1 MDKEQIKAISLQG
14 IVHNATKIG
23 VQDGQCE
30 DLVNLRLKDGSWR
43 TSGDG
48 KHVFSMNYQSNVP
61 NTSGVSYTQ
70 LFIHTNIYRHLLGV
84 RNNKLYWFGNISADG
99 EFETISEKELA
110 PANND
115 LYICQTGHL
124 LTVIDGDS
132 FTYLLFKSSNND
144 YKALNV
150 DLNGSQDSRTL
161 YPFGQIHF
169 NYADAGKAGTIT
181 ENKTGQDGWRK
192 WGLYKDWGNAGQD
205 IYVGGGKLEEMSGG
219 GVETLHNTMVK
230 MYGEILE
237 KNYFT
242 DPFLV
247 CAAIKLYDGK
257 YMYASAPAMI
267 FPRQC
272 AYNTATPRYVHKEP
286 TNTTNSGYDEL
297 TSDAGFSHSGA
308 LLIPGKEV
316 DASKIRCY
324 KVGDHSMGQAVALK
338 GTAYGA
344 VQKQTSV
351 DLTKENGYTGSEDYQ
366 REHARQGGE
375 DTAGSFRNGICAHTY
390 CIKGGTG
397 GVLQNQYSLDG
408 QYAWQFQ
415 IRGCN
420 LCVSIDSSLVK
431 VMNDNKDL
439 FKSLCI
445 FITPQSSVYK
455 MDVKDKGSCRVT
467 LDVARS
473 KVKNHLNTTAILR
486 SSVANMSYIPNRRED
501 RDIRYDLLHSPFYL
515 LREYTQDELQNLL
528 KNPVVDLQDPQFE
541 GVLKNITQQDTL
553 KVESVNRY
561 SYIPKVQYTY
571 NGRLHIAN
579 YTQSQFHG
587 YPIDVYHL
595 NNHSLEYD
603 AALDNSRW
611 FKGSLPYLKSFYDD
625 TLSEKR
631 TDHFLSR
638 YADSQLVTAVK
649 KAGDVSAY
657 VYVEVECDTDDGI
670 QRVCR
675 YIPFTP
681 KKTIND
687 YADFI
692 ETLAPLLTFPDSRAK
707 EMTISILENTNR
719 TTMTLYKKEFKL
731 EAHPYLNIAYYLDD
745 SLKPISLDKAATKS
759 VTEYQTGA
767 KPSFN
772 QAPQETNTTES
783 YPNGLKVSAT
793 NNPMYF
799 PVENTY
805 QVGAAEIVAMM
816 SNAVAVGAGQTGSAP
831 LYVFCKDGVYAM
843 FVDETGEMTYTNSR
857 IIARDVC
864 NNARSVT
871 PIDTGVVFTTDRG
884 LMEIAGEQVTEIGQ
898 PMEGDWVKY
907 TTRNHID
914 FSKIAKNAYYMK
926 RIAALPD
933 DTTLTEDSMTQVDFL
948 KYLKGSIINYNHN
961 ERELMVS
968 NPAYCYTYI
977 LDREGNW
984 SRRDIRAEQYVNNYP
999 TSYRVEKG
1007 ELYQVDKDS
1016 DADNGFFAMSHVVK
1030 LDSIGFKE
1038 MHRLVARGYWETVS
1052 KKEYRTIE
1060 IPESN
1065 KTIFL
1070 SPARP
1075 AIQAWKQKS
1084 TLPTCTRMK
1093 KGELYRSDIQS
1104 STFERELIIS
1114 MSSSAPT
1121 SISLKCEKC
1130 SIDTRA
1136 DNHISI
1142 TYKITDDYGVVLNH
1156 KTFEQIYI
1164 SEKEIT
1170 INVPTFKDK
1179 VNLEAQK
1186 SYHIIMEIDGEVHLI
1201 GESSLSSEK
1210 FDFARFNFD
1219 GKGHILTSTCSI
1231 KPIDDFAMFN
1241 NVIKTEVSDI
1251 CYEGIPTKYTNETDT
1266 LLIIPQ
1272 NSIGVL
1278 HIDIPS
1284 SESIFIYSDKADK
1297 TNPEDDAIATIIK
1310 SVKVND
1316 GNEIQYDKPTFEFQ
1330 IIDENDNVVYH
1341 RNMTMINSYESEK
1354 TEEFISEY
1362 TKIMVVVY
1370 RNFRIAIYGDSKDI
1384 VLPPGKY
1391 RQRIVSS
1398 QIYTW
1403 LRTKFSGCEFDIR
1416 YSCKLFN
1423 NVDEMT
1429 TYINN
1434 NPINFENLPAAKI
1447 EDNGETNTTRYGLNA
1462 NMVLSI
1468 THDDSP
1474 NLITYNRDT
1483 DGNIIS
1489 FTIPSDMRSNLSLF
1503 FSKKNDDLVMD
1514 LWAKQK
1520 NNTTTIELYHNN
1532 NDDINFGDA
1541 TICIID
1547 SNGNVVWSSYSIKG
1561 ELVALKRLEN
1571 NTSIIT
1577 DWRIRYKIQD
1587 GYYNEEELFLSAGTY
1602 RTEIRLKDVE
1612 VWLGDCGGSDA
1623 NFVFDFNMNI
1633 NAYLRTGTAFNI
1645 YSMLPLTTPDIIQ
1658 QVVQKIPA
1666 HTEQVIDPD
1675 KIYDTILGLYVFGS
1689 YDGRKW
1695 ACLGHREKSGKFC
1708 DIGTLVERTDCR
1720 FFRFILAGQVSKD
1733 SRLDYFEISS
1743 RQSKLSTKI
1752 R

>member
-1 MDKEQIKAISLQG
+1 MDKEQVKAISLQG

-30 DLVNLRLKDGSWR
+30 DLVNLRFKDGSWR

-48 KHVFSMNYQSNVP
+48 KHVFSMNYQSDVS
-61 NTSGVSYTQ
+61 NTAGISYTQ

-84 RNNKLYWFGNISADG
+84 RNNKLYWFGNINADG
-99 EFETISEKELA
+99 EFESLSTPKELA

-181 ENKTGQDGWRK
+181 EDKTGQDGWRK
-192 WGLYKDWGNAGQD
+192 WGIYGDWGNAGQD
-205 IYVGGGKLEEMSGG
+205 IYTGGGKLEEMSGG

-308 LLIPGKEV
+308 LLIPQKEV
-316 DASKIRCY
+316 DASKIECLM
-324 KVGDHSMGQAVALK
+324 VGDNSVGTPVTLK

-351 DLTKENGYTGSEDYQ
+351 DLTNENGYTGSEDYQ

-397 GVLQNQYSLDG
+397 GVASHQYSLDG

-473 KVKNHLNTTAILR
+473 KVKNHLNVTAILR

-501 RDIRYDLLHSPFYL
+501 KEIRYDLLHSPFYL
-515 LREYTQDELQNLL
+515 LREYTQDELPNLL

-553 KVESVNRY
+553 KVEAVSRY

-587 YPIDVYHL
+587 YPLDVYHL
-595 NNHSLEYD
+595 NNHSLQADSSSY
-603 AALDNSRW
+603 
-611 FKGSLPYLKSFYDD
+611 FKGTLKGLKSFYDS
-625 TLSEKR
+625 TLSALRKDYPFI
-631 TDHFLSR
+631 TGIDTNNYISTFS
-638 YADSQLVTAVK
+638 
-649 KAGDVSAY
+649 KAGDVLAY
-657 VYVEVECDTDDGI
+657 TETEIETDNGT
-670 QRVCR
+670 QKVCR
-675 YIPFTP
+675 YIPMQRRAL
-681 KKTIND
+681 NNGVS
-687 YADFI
+687 DFV
-692 ETLAPLLTFPDSRAK
+692 ETLDALLTFPDNRAK
-707 EMTISILENTNR
+707 SLTIQVLCIYFNNKKFELYNR
-719 TTMTLYKKEFKL
+719 KFDLKP
-731 EAHPYLNIAYYLDD
+731 HPYLNIAYYMSDNLQPNALALQITHALGSNDG
-745 SLKPISLDKAATKS
+745 SGLGCPTPAES
-759 VTEYQTGA
+759 
-767 KPSFN
+767 
-772 QAPQETNTTES
+772 NTTES
-783 YPNGLKVSAT
+783 YANGLKVSAVS
-793 NNPMYF
+793 NPMYF

-816 SNAVAVGAGQTGSAP
+816 SNAVAVGVGQTGSAP

-907 TTRNHID
+907 TTQSSID

-933 DTTLTEDSMTQVDFL
+933 ETTSAEDSMTQVDFL
-948 KYLKGSIINYNHN
+948 EYLKGSIINYNHN

-968 NPAYCYTYI
+968 NPAYRYTYI
-977 LDREGNW
+977 LNREGNW
-984 SRRDIRAEQYVNNYP
+984 SRRDMRAEQYVNNYP

-1016 DADNGFFAMSHVVK
+1016 DADNGFFVMSHVVK

-1038 MHRLVARGYWETVS
+1038 LHRLVARGYWETIS
-1052 KKEYRTIE
+1052 KKEYKTIDVGE
-1060 IPESN
+1060 EEKATFLKSAEYGREGETETLSVPYFGASEEYSKERVFEHSIPEQVVYRQSFTTSAFETYLN
-1065 KTIFL
+1065 TIRKKDDIIADRTAVHICIAAKGALRIQEDKTSVNIGVRVIRNQTGEDILQNDDNNWIEFETYTDINEEYIDIYIAPQGDGDYIEL
-1070 SPARP
+1070 SPDDTYTVEVWFSASIYAYLLRNTDFVSDGDLQMDSRTKFIEAVDTGDSVEKNISEDGGDTTLFHRKVLSSVTMPIKLFCQTEQNTLHLLQPRYAIPEADWNDRYQSIYRGLKNGNYYSKIVVPDGYNTRLILRLENYIPSDPTYKDDNTPNVPETRFHIPFDKTEQRLYNKGVDINAGGTFPMYIALENDADSVKKIIGDANRGDEGAEYATTKLGDVYLRLYNEKSEVVWFAKSSSVRFDKNQYILNEDGSVSKGGYSKEFTQQIAFTFDEANYDVILP
-1075 AIQAWKQKS
+1075 AGTYEFKIEFENFSLWVRDDVQFKLVTPLWYI
-1084 TLPTCTRMK
+1084 TLENQTGRIYYQGGIEKM
-1093 KGELYRSDIQS
+1093 YSDIQ
-1104 STFERELIIS
+1104 
-1114 MSSSAPT
+1114 
-1121 SISLKCEKC
+1121 
-1130 SIDTRA
+1130 
-1136 DNHISI
+1136 
-1142 TYKITDDYGVVLNH
+1142 
-1156 KTFEQIYI
+1156 
-1164 SEKEIT
+1164 
-1170 INVPTFKDK
+1170 
-1179 VNLEAQK
+1179 
-1186 SYHIIMEIDGEVHLI
+1186 
-1201 GESSLSSEK
+1201 
-1210 FDFARFNFD
+1210 
-1219 GKGHILTSTCSI
+1219 
-1231 KPIDDFAMFN
+1231 
-1241 NVIKTEVSDI
+1241 
-1251 CYEGIPTKYTNETDT
+1251 EG
-1266 LLIIPQ
+1266 
-1272 NSIGVL
+1272 
-1278 HIDIPS
+1278 
-1284 SESIFIYSDKADK
+1284 
-1297 TNPEDDAIATIIK
+1297 
-1310 SVKVND
+1310 
-1316 GNEIQYDKPTFEFQ
+1316 
-1330 IIDENDNVVYH
+1330 
-1341 RNMTMINSYESEK
+1341 
-1354 TEEFISEY
+1354 
-1362 TKIMVVVY
+1362 
-1370 RNFRIAIYGDSKDI
+1370 
-1384 VLPPGKY
+1384 
-1391 RQRIVSS
+1391 
-1398 QIYTW
+1398 
-1403 LRTKFSGCEFDIR
+1403 
-1416 YSCKLFN
+1416 
-1423 NVDEMT
+1423 
-1429 TYINN
+1429 
-1434 NPINFENLPAAKI
+1434 
-1447 EDNGETNTTRYGLNA
+1447 
-1462 NMVLSI
+1462 
-1468 THDDSP
+1468 
-1474 NLITYNRDT
+1474 
-1483 DGNIIS
+1483 
-1489 FTIPSDMRSNLSLF
+1489 SLF
-1503 FSKKNDDLVMD
+1503 SI
-1514 LWAKQK
+1514 
-1520 NNTTTIELYHNN
+1520 NTI
-1532 NDDINFGDA
+1532 
-1541 TICIID
+1541 
-1547 SNGNVVWSSYSIKG
+1547 
-1561 ELVALKRLEN
+1561 
-1571 NTSIIT
+1571 
-1577 DWRIRYKIQD
+1577 
-1587 GYYNEEELFLSAGTY
+1587 
-1602 RTEIRLKDVE
+1602 
-1612 VWLGDCGGSDA
+1612 
-1623 NFVFDFNMNI
+1623 
-1633 NAYLRTGTAFNI
+1633 
-1645 YSMLPLTTPDIIQ
+1645 
-1658 QVVQKIPA
+1658 IPA

-1675 KIYDTILGLYVFGS
+1675 KTYDTILGLYVFGS

-1695 ACLGHREKSGKFC
+1695 ACLGHREKSGEFR

-1733 SRLDYFEISS
+1733 SRLDYFEVSS

>member
-1 MDKEQIKAISLQG
+1 MDREEIKAISLQG
-14 IVHNATKIG
+14 IVHKATKIG

-30 DLVNLRLKDGSWR
+30 DLVNLRFKDGSWR
-43 TSGDG
+43 TSGEG
-48 KHVFSMNYQSNVP
+48 KHVFSMNYQSDVS
-61 NTSGVSYTQ
+61 NTTGISYTQ
-70 LFIHTNIYRHLLGV
+70 LFIHTNVYRHMLGV
-84 RNNKLYWFGNISADG
+84 RNDKLYWFGNINADG
-99 EFETISEKELA
+99 EFETLSTPKELA

-169 NYADAGKAGTIT
+169 NYADAGEAGTIT
-181 ENKTGQDGWRK
+181 EDKTGQDGWRK

-205 IYVGGGKLEEMSGG
+205 IYTGGGKLEDMSGG
-219 GVETLHNTMVK
+219 GAETLHNTMVK

-272 AYNTATPRYVHKEP
+272 AYNTATSRYVHKEP

-308 LLIPGKEV
+308 LLIPRKEV
-316 DASKIRCY
+316 DASKIKCH
-324 KVGDHSMGQAVALK
+324 KIGDNSIGTVVTLK
-338 GTAYGA
+338 GTIYGA

-351 DLTKENGYTGSEDYQ
+351 DLTNENGYTGSKDYQ

-375 DTAGSFRNGICAHTY
+375 DIAGSFRNGICAHTY

-397 GVLQNQYSLDG
+397 GVVGNQYSLDG

-455 MDVKDKGSCRVT
+455 MDVKDKGGCRVT

-473 KVKNHLNTTAILR
+473 EVKNHLNVTAILR

-501 RDIRYDLLHSPFYL
+501 KDIRYDLLHSPFYL
-515 LREYTQDELQNLL
+515 LREYTQDELPNLL

-553 KVESVNRY
+553 KVEAVNRY

-603 AALDNSRW
+603 AVLDNFRL

-631 TDHFLSR
+631 IDHFLSR
-638 YADSQLVTAVK
+638 YAGSQLVTAVK

-657 VYVEVECDTDDGI
+657 VEVECDTDDGT
-670 QRVCR
+670 QRVSR

-681 KKTIND
+681 KKTING

-692 ETLAPLLTFPDSRAK
+692 ETLDPLLTFPDSRAK
-707 EMTISILENTNR
+707 KMTISILESTNG
-719 TTMTLYKKEFKL
+719 TTMTLYKNEFKL

-745 SLKPISLDKAATKS
+745 SLKPISLDKVATKS

-772 QAPQETNTTES
+772 QAPKETNTTES

-816 SNAVAVGAGQTGSAP
+816 SNAIAVGIGQTGSAP

-843 FVDETGEMTYTNSR
+843 FVDETGEMTYANSR

-884 LMEIAGEQVTEIGQ
+884 LMEIVGEQVTEIGQ
-898 PMEGDWVKY
+898 PLEGDWVKY
-907 TTRNHID
+907 TTQNHID

-948 KYLKGSIINYNHN
+948 EYVKGSIINYNHN

-999 TSYRVEKG
+999 TSYRIEKG

-1016 DADNGFFAMSHVVK
+1016 DADNGFFAMSHIVK

-1038 MHRLVARGYWETVS
+1038 IHRLIVRGYWETIS
-1052 KKEYRTIE
+1052 KKEYKTIE
-1060 IPESN
+1060 IPES
-1065 KTIFL
+1065 KQTLVL
-1070 SPARP
+1070 SPA
-1075 AIQAWKQKS
+1075 QATITGWNEQTNTTEYIK
-1084 TLPTCTRMK
+1084 TIHE
-1093 KGELYRSDIQS
+1093 ELYHLDIPAQS
-1104 STFERELIIS
+1104 HETELQVEL
-1114 MSSSAPT
+1114 AQAQT
-1121 SISLKCEKC
+1121 LSLKCVDGC
-1130 SIDTRA
+1130 RIDTTK
-1136 DNHISI
+1136 NNNI
-1142 TYKITDDYGVVLNH
+1142 TVTYQIINTDTSEVLNEETFDAGDIAENEIVICCGRFSDTETIEDVPYKIIMTLDA
-1156 KTFEQIYI
+1156 QIYLI
-1164 SEKEIT
+1164 GDNGTAIAEFEFERYREGDGFPAHHTEFEKMTEIGVDFYKAKVNSLPASTAFDHGTDSNAYFADEETDTGYDRDNYLVIPEGCKALLEIT
-1170 INVPTFKDK
+1170 IPQQTTYWGTRDTERQCIVT
-1179 VNLEAQK
+1179 AIRT
-1186 SYHIIMEIDGEVHLI
+1186 S
-1201 GESSLSSEK
+1201 STSLSFGERAFFSICKVGGGIYFYYASNANPYTSAGETETIVQTTEGSYTVCGGRSIDISSVTK
-1210 FDFARFNFD
+1210 IVELPA
-1219 GKGHILTSTCSI
+1219 GKYYQQLMLPRAILTEQQTIYDLEFGVNYKCTIYKSNAAI
-1231 KPIDDFAMFN
+1231 
-1241 NVIKTEVSDI
+1241 
-1251 CYEGIPTKYTNETDT
+1251 TKSET
-1266 LLIIPQ
+1266 
-1272 NSIGVL
+1272 
-1278 HIDIPS
+1278 
-1284 SESIFIYSDKADK
+1284 
-1297 TNPEDDAIATIIK
+1297 
-1310 SVKVND
+1310 
-1316 GNEIQYDKPTFEFQ
+1316 
-1330 IIDENDNVVYH
+1330 
-1341 RNMTMINSYESEK
+1341 
-1354 TEEFISEY
+1354 
-1362 TKIMVVVY
+1362 
-1370 RNFRIAIYGDSKDI
+1370 
-1384 VLPPGKY
+1384 
-1391 RQRIVSS
+1391 
-1398 QIYTW
+1398 
-1403 LRTKFSGCEFDIR
+1403 
-1416 YSCKLFN
+1416 
-1423 NVDEMT
+1423 T
-1429 TYINN
+1429 TYVTDGVKMNDHKVMVPSEVIS
-1434 NPINFENLPAAKI
+1434 
-1447 EDNGETNTTRYGLNA
+1447 DNGETAALHSINA
-1462 NMVLSI
+1462 NITIPILDTENTSI
-1468 THDDSP
+1468 VQ
-1474 NLITYNRDT
+1474 YNST
-1483 DGNIIS
+1483 DGTITS
-1489 FTIPSDMRSNLSLF
+1489 FTIPVGHAAKMRMKLYGSDNGLKMTITGYKTEDGTIAKLYDEFDSTAGNGIFLIRNDKGQVFWSSDMKSAITE
-1503 FSKKNDDLVMD
+1503 VG
-1514 LWAKQK
+1514 
-1520 NNTTTIELYHNN
+1520 
-1532 NDDINFGDA
+1532 GDCA
-1541 TICIID
+1541 AYFYLPDEYD
-1547 SNGNVVWSSYSIKG
+1547 SSSQEQIFT
-1561 ELVALKRLEN
+1561 LP
-1571 NTSIIT
+1571 
-1577 DWRIRYKIQD
+1577 
-1587 GYYNEEELFLSAGTY
+1587 AGTY
-1602 RTEIRLKDVE
+1602 RME
-1612 VWLGDCGGSDA
+1612 VVVSDTKLCTDTYSKIEFKFDIDMDITVTLEVSSTTDIA
-1623 NFVFDFNMNI
+1623 NTFGMQELV
-1633 NAYLRTGTAFNI
+1633 
-1645 YSMLPLTTPDIIQ
+1645 LPSIAQ
-1658 QVVQKIPA
+1658 QLVSTIPA

-1675 KIYDTILGLYVFGS
+1675 KTYDTILGLYVFGS

-1695 ACLGHREKSGKFC
+1695 ACIGHREKSGEFR

-1733 SRLDYFEISS
+1733 SRLDYFEVSS

>member
-1 MDKEQIKAISLQG
+1 MDKEQVKAISLQG

-30 DLVNLRLKDGSWR
+30 DLVNLRFKDGSWR

-48 KHVFSMNYQSNVP
+48 KHVFSMNYQSDVS
-61 NTSGVSYTQ
+61 NTAGISYTQ

-84 RNNKLYWFGNISADG
+84 RNNKLYWFGNINADG
-99 EFETISEKELA
+99 EFESLSTPKGLA

-169 NYADAGKAGTIT
+169 NYADAGKVGTIT
-181 ENKTGQDGWRK
+181 EDKTGQDGWRK
-192 WGLYKDWGNAGQD
+192 WGIYGDWGNAGQD
-205 IYVGGGKLEEMSGG
+205 IYAGSGKLEEMSGG

-316 DASKIRCY
+316 DASKIKCH
-324 KVGDHSMGQAVALK
+324 KVGDNSMGTAVTLK
-338 GTAYGA
+338 GTIYGA
-344 VQKQTSV
+344 VQKQTFV
-351 DLTKENGYTGSEDYQ
+351 DLTNENGYTGSKDYQ
-366 REHARQGGE
+366 CEHARQGGE

-397 GVLQNQYSLDG
+397 GVVGHQYSLDG

-473 KVKNHLNTTAILR
+473 EVKNHLNVTAILR

-501 RDIRYDLLHSPFYL
+501 KEIRYDLLHSPFYL
-515 LREYTQDELQNLL
+515 LREYTQDELPNLL

-553 KVESVNRY
+553 KVEAVSRY

-587 YPIDVYHL
+587 YPLDVYHL
-595 NNHSLEYD
+595 NNHSLQTDGGSY
-603 AALDNSRW
+603 
-611 FKGSLPYLKSFYDD
+611 FKGTLKGLKSFYDE
-625 TLSEKR
+625 TLSVPRKDYPFITGID
-631 TDHFLSR
+631 TDNYISTFN
-638 YADSQLVTAVK
+638 
-649 KAGDVSAY
+649 KAGDVLAY
-657 VYVEVECDTDDGI
+657 TETEIETDNGT
-670 QRVCR
+670 QKVCR
-675 YIPFTP
+675 YIPMQRRTL
-681 KKTIND
+681 NNGVS
-687 YADFI
+687 DFV
-692 ETLAPLLTFPDSRAK
+692 ETLDALLTFPDNRAK
-707 EMTISILENTNR
+707 SLTIQVLCIDFNNKVVEIYNR
-719 TTMTLYKKEFKL
+719 KFDLKP
-731 EAHPYLNIAYYLDD
+731 HPYLNIAYYMSDNLLPNYLTLQSKSTLGSGGLDC
-745 SLKPISLDKAATKS
+745 P
-759 VTEYQTGA
+759 
-767 KPSFN
+767 
-772 QAPQETNTTES
+772 APTETNTTES
-783 YPNGLKVSAT
+783 FPNGLKVSAVS
-793 NNPMYF
+793 NPMYF

-805 QVGAAEIVAMM
+805 QVGSAEIVAMM
-816 SNAVAVGAGQTGSAP
+816 SNAVAVGVGQTGSAP

-843 FVDETGEMTYTNSR
+843 FVGETGEMTYTNSR

-933 DTTLTEDSMTQVDFL
+933 ETTLAEDSMTQVDFL
-948 KYLKGSIINYNHN
+948 EYLKGSIINYNHN

-968 NPAYCYTYI
+968 NPAYRYTYI
-977 LDREGNW
+977 LNREGNW
-984 SRRDIRAEQYVNNYP
+984 SRRDMRAEQYVNNYP

-1016 DADNGFFAMSHVVK
+1016 DADNGFFVMSHVVK

-1038 MHRLVARGYWETVS
+1038 LHRLVARGYWETVS
-1052 KKEYRTIE
+1052 KKEYKTIE
-1060 IPESN
+1060 IPENKQTLVLSSAQATIIGWSEKTN
-1065 KTIFL
+1065 TTAYIKTIHE
-1070 SPARP
+1070 
-1075 AIQAWKQKS
+1075 
-1084 TLPTCTRMK
+1084 
-1093 KGELYRSDIQS
+1093 ELYNLDIPAQPHE
-1104 STFERELIIS
+1104 TELQVELPQ
-1114 MSSSAPT
+1114 AQT
-1121 SISLKCEKC
+1121 LSLKCEDGC
-1130 SIDTRA
+1130 RIDTTK
-1136 DNHISI
+1136 DNNVTV
-1142 TYKITDDYGVVLNH
+1142 TYQIVRTDTGEILDEETFDTDDVTENEIVIYCGRFSDTETLEDVPHKITLTLNAQVYLIGDNGTAIAEFEFERYQEGDGFPAHHTEFEKMTTIGVDFYKAKVNSRPASTQFDHGTDSNAYFADEETDTGYNRDNYLVVPEGY
-1156 KTFEQIYI
+1156 KAIL
-1164 SEKEIT
+1164 EIT
-1170 INVPTFKDK
+1170 IPQQTTHWGTRDTERQCIVTGIRTSSTSSSVNERAYFSICK
-1179 VNLEAQK
+1179 VGGGTYFCHASSANPYTSTGETEIIVQTTEG
-1186 SYHIIMEIDGEVHLI
+1186 SYKTCGGRSIDI
-1201 GESSLSSEK
+1201 SSVTKIVELPAGKYYQQLLLSG
-1210 FDFARFNFD
+1210 A
-1219 GKGHILTSTCSI
+1219 ILTEQQTIYDLEFVVNYKCTI
-1231 KPIDDFAMFN
+1231 YK
-1241 NVIKTEVSDI
+1241 SDAAI
-1251 CYEGIPTKYTNETDT
+1251 TKSET
-1266 LLIIPQ
+1266 
-1272 NSIGVL
+1272 
-1278 HIDIPS
+1278 
-1284 SESIFIYSDKADK
+1284 
-1297 TNPEDDAIATIIK
+1297 
-1310 SVKVND
+1310 
-1316 GNEIQYDKPTFEFQ
+1316 
-1330 IIDENDNVVYH
+1330 
-1341 RNMTMINSYESEK
+1341 
-1354 TEEFISEY
+1354 
-1362 TKIMVVVY
+1362 
-1370 RNFRIAIYGDSKDI
+1370 
-1384 VLPPGKY
+1384 
-1391 RQRIVSS
+1391 
-1398 QIYTW
+1398 
-1403 LRTKFSGCEFDIR
+1403 
-1416 YSCKLFN
+1416 
-1423 NVDEMT
+1423 T
-1429 TYINN
+1429 TYVTDGVKMNDHKVMVPSEVIS
-1434 NPINFENLPAAKI
+1434 
-1447 EDNGETNTTRYGLNA
+1447 DNGETAELHSINA
-1462 NMVLSI
+1462 NITIPILGRENTSI
-1468 THDDSP
+1468 VQ
-1474 NLITYNRDT
+1474 YNST
-1483 DGNIIS
+1483 DGTITS
-1489 FTIPSDMRSNLSLF
+1489 FTIPVGYAAKMRMKLYGSDYGLKMTITGYKTEDGTIAKLYDEFDSTAGNGIFRIRNDKGQVFWSSDMKS
-1503 FSKKNDDLVMD
+1503 
-1514 LWAKQK
+1514 
-1520 NNTTTIELYHNN
+1520 TITEVG
-1532 NDDINFGDA
+1532 GDCA
-1541 TICIID
+1541 AYFYLPDEYD
-1547 SNGNVVWSSYSIKG
+1547 SSSQEQIFT
-1561 ELVALKRLEN
+1561 LP
-1571 NTSIIT
+1571 
-1577 DWRIRYKIQD
+1577 
-1587 GYYNEEELFLSAGTY
+1587 AGTY
-1602 RTEIRLKDVE
+1602 RME
-1612 VWLGDCGGSDA
+1612 VVVSDTKLCTDTYSDIEFKFDIDMDITVTLEVSSATDIA
-1623 NFVFDFNMNI
+1623 NTFGMQELV
-1633 NAYLRTGTAFNI
+1633 
-1645 YSMLPLTTPDIIQ
+1645 LPSIAQ
-1658 QVVQKIPA
+1658 QLVSTIPA

-1675 KIYDTILGLYVFGS
+1675 KTYDTILGLYVFGS

-1695 ACLGHREKSGKFC
+1695 ACIGHREKSGEFC

-1733 SRLDYFEISS
+1733 SRLDYFEVSS

>member
-1 MDKEQIKAISLQG
+1 MDREEIKAISLQG

-30 DLVNLRLKDGSWR
+30 DLVNLRFKDGSWR

-84 RNNKLYWFGNISADG
+84 RNNKLYWFGNINADG
-99 EFETISEKELA
+99 EFESLSTPKELA

-181 ENKTGQDGWRK
+181 EDKTGQDGWRK
-192 WGLYKDWGNAGQD
+192 WGIYGDWGNAGQD
-205 IYVGGGKLEEMSGG
+205 IYAGSGKLEEMSGG

-316 DASKIRCY
+316 DASKIECY
-324 KVGDHSMGQAVALK
+324 KVGDNSYGTPVTLK

-344 VQKQTSV
+344 VQKQTFV
-351 DLTKENGYTGSEDYQ
+351 DLTNENGYTGSKDYQ

-375 DTAGSFRNGICAHTY
+375 DTTGSFRNGICAHTY

-397 GVLQNQYSLDG
+397 GVVGHQYSLDG

-473 KVKNHLNTTAILR
+473 EVKNHLNVTAILR

-501 RDIRYDLLHSPFYL
+501 KEIRYDLLHSPFYL
-515 LREYTQDELQNLL
+515 LREYTQDELSNLL

-553 KVESVNRY
+553 KVEAVNRY

-603 AALDNSRW
+603 AALDNFRW

-638 YADSQLVTAVK
+638 YAGSQLVTAVK

-657 VYVEVECDTDDGI
+657 VEVECDTDDGT

-681 KKTIND
+681 KKTING

-692 ETLAPLLTFPDSRAK
+692 ETLDPLLTFPDSRAK
-707 EMTISILENTNR
+707 KMTISILENTDG

-745 SLKPISLDKAATKS
+745 SLKPILLDKAATKS

-772 QAPQETNTTES
+772 QTPQETNTTES

-793 NNPMYF
+793 SNPMYF
-799 PVENTY
+799 PIENTY

-816 SNAVAVGAGQTGSAP
+816 SNAVAVGVGQTGSAP

-933 DTTLTEDSMTQVDFL
+933 ETTLAEDSMTQVDFL
-948 KYLKGSIINYNHN
+948 EYLKGSIINYNHN

-968 NPAYCYTYI
+968 NPAYRYTYI
-977 LDREGNW
+977 LNREGNW
-984 SRRDIRAEQYVNNYP
+984 SRRDMRAEQYVNNYP

-1016 DADNGFFAMSHVVK
+1016 DADNGFFVMSHVVK

-1038 MHRLVARGYWETVS
+1038 LHRLVARGYWETVS
-1052 KKEYRTIE
+1052 KKEYKTVDVGEEERATFLKSAE
-1060 IPESN
+1060 YGREGETETLSVPYFGASEEYSKERVFEHSIPEQVVYRQSFTTSAFETYLN
-1065 KTIFL
+1065 TIRKENDIIADRTAVHICIAAKGALRIEGYKTSVNIGVRVIRNQTGEDILQNDDNNWIEFETYTDINEEYIDIYIAPQGDGDYIEL
-1070 SPARP
+1070 SPDDTYTVEVWFSASIYAYLLRNTDFVSDGDLQMDSRTKFIEAVDTGDSVEKNISEDGGDTTLFHRKVLSSVTMPIKLFCQTEQNTLHLLQPRYAVPEADWNDRYQSIYRGLKNGNYYSKIVVPDGYNTRLILRLENYIPSDPTYKDDNTPNVPETRFHIPFDKTEQRLYNKGADINAGGTFPMYIALENDVDSVKKIIGDVNRGDEGAEYATTKLGDVYLRLYNEKSEVVWFAKSSSVRFDKNQYILNEDGSVSKGGYTNEFTQQIAFTFDEANYDVILP
-1075 AIQAWKQKS
+1075 AGTYEFKIEFENFSLWVRDDVQFKLVTPLWYI
-1084 TLPTCTRMK
+1084 TLENQTGRIYYQGGIEKM
-1093 KGELYRSDIQS
+1093 YSDIQ
-1104 STFERELIIS
+1104 
-1114 MSSSAPT
+1114 
-1121 SISLKCEKC
+1121 
-1130 SIDTRA
+1130 
-1136 DNHISI
+1136 
-1142 TYKITDDYGVVLNH
+1142 
-1156 KTFEQIYI
+1156 
-1164 SEKEIT
+1164 
-1170 INVPTFKDK
+1170 
-1179 VNLEAQK
+1179 
-1186 SYHIIMEIDGEVHLI
+1186 
-1201 GESSLSSEK
+1201 
-1210 FDFARFNFD
+1210 
-1219 GKGHILTSTCSI
+1219 
-1231 KPIDDFAMFN
+1231 
-1241 NVIKTEVSDI
+1241 
-1251 CYEGIPTKYTNETDT
+1251 EG
-1266 LLIIPQ
+1266 
-1272 NSIGVL
+1272 
-1278 HIDIPS
+1278 
-1284 SESIFIYSDKADK
+1284 
-1297 TNPEDDAIATIIK
+1297 
-1310 SVKVND
+1310 
-1316 GNEIQYDKPTFEFQ
+1316 
-1330 IIDENDNVVYH
+1330 
-1341 RNMTMINSYESEK
+1341 
-1354 TEEFISEY
+1354 
-1362 TKIMVVVY
+1362 
-1370 RNFRIAIYGDSKDI
+1370 
-1384 VLPPGKY
+1384 
-1391 RQRIVSS
+1391 
-1398 QIYTW
+1398 
-1403 LRTKFSGCEFDIR
+1403 
-1416 YSCKLFN
+1416 
-1423 NVDEMT
+1423 
-1429 TYINN
+1429 
-1434 NPINFENLPAAKI
+1434 
-1447 EDNGETNTTRYGLNA
+1447 
-1462 NMVLSI
+1462 
-1468 THDDSP
+1468 
-1474 NLITYNRDT
+1474 
-1483 DGNIIS
+1483 
-1489 FTIPSDMRSNLSLF
+1489 SLF
-1503 FSKKNDDLVMD
+1503 SI
-1514 LWAKQK
+1514 
-1520 NNTTTIELYHNN
+1520 NTI
-1532 NDDINFGDA
+1532 
-1541 TICIID
+1541 
-1547 SNGNVVWSSYSIKG
+1547 
-1561 ELVALKRLEN
+1561 
-1571 NTSIIT
+1571 
-1577 DWRIRYKIQD
+1577 
-1587 GYYNEEELFLSAGTY
+1587 
-1602 RTEIRLKDVE
+1602 
-1612 VWLGDCGGSDA
+1612 
-1623 NFVFDFNMNI
+1623 
-1633 NAYLRTGTAFNI
+1633 
-1645 YSMLPLTTPDIIQ
+1645 
-1658 QVVQKIPA
+1658 IPA

-1675 KIYDTILGLYVFGS
+1675 KTYDTILGLYVFGS

-1695 ACLGHREKSGKFC
+1695 ACLGHREKSGDFR

-1733 SRLDYFEISS
+1733 SRLDYFEVSS